1 MAISVVQTTH
11 NQEAYSTRQGMALK
25 FPALV
30 GSGNTIVTFVFG
42 RKNPDP
48 YQAGRTTTLDGSMD
62 ANTPGPTVK
71 TAAGV
76 AFTGRSAFQS
86 IDAQVSAPSYP
97 STLESL
103 PDMNG
108 DYPSIYV
115 YTRGGA
121 VAGDTVVVN
130 SAYAGPTTPG
140 VADANAAA
148 GISMFNAGVNAV
160 AVELTG
166 LASGFVAEQHQLT
179 SANPALSASGTMGAA
194 ADNILAAGYQKNGNV
209 FAASAGWTVLYSD
222 KCVSSQDHFVVAY
235 KILAGADHA
244 SFSNPLGYKMAIA
257 AVDIR

>member
-30 GSGNTIVTFVFG
+30 GSGNTIVTFIFG

-48 YQAGRTTTLDGSMD
+48 YQAGKTTTLDGSMD
-62 ANTPGPTVK
+62 GNTPDPVVE

-76 AFTGRSAFQS
+76 AFTKRVTFKS
-86 IDAQVSAPSYP
+86 IDALTTDGVNF
-97 STLESL
+97 TDESL
-103 PDMNG
+103 SDLNG
-108 DYPSIYV
+108 DYPAIYAF
-115 YTRGGA
+115 TRGTA
-121 VAGDTVVVN
+121 IAGDTVVVT

-140 VADANAAA
+140 VADANGAA
-148 GISMFNAGVNAV
+148 GVSIFNAGVNAV

-166 LASGFVAEQHQLT
+166 LLSGFVAEQHQLT
-179 SANPALSASGTMGAA
+179 AANPALSASGTMGAS
-194 ADNILAAGYQKNGNV
+194 ADIILAAGYQKNGNV
-209 FAASAGWTVLYSD
+209 FAASSGWTVLYSD

-235 KILAGADHA
+235 KILSGADHA

-257 AVDIR
+257 AVDMR